1 MALQAHSLPCLALPR
16 TPGARPAPNTPRGPW
31 PSGFQLGSAAGTE
44 GEGVGKRGPYPPGSC
59 PPGCCWSGGPG
70 AHGLSG
76 SAAQRH
82 PLLPSSDPRGS
93 LEPPLSFMVSLPLT
107 HTSQTSLLL
116 NSAQI
121 TLFWVC
127 HLLPAG
133 TRTDPGRQSEQQTVV
148 ERSTGKTILSS
159 EEGQVL
165 MHASWFPHFL
175 SVKPVSSSA
184 STSEK
189 WG

>member
-1 MALQAHSLPCLALPR
+1 MGKRVSLPSRLLPSR
-16 TPGARPAPNTPRGPW
+16 LPLER
-31 PSGFQLGSAAGTE
+31 
-44 GEGVGKRGPYPPGSC
+44 
-59 PPGCCWSGGPG
+59 GPG

-82 PLLPSSDPRGS
+82 PLLPCSDLQGS
-93 LEPPLSFMVSLPLT
+93 LEPPRSFMVSLPLT
-107 HTSQTSLLL
+107 HTSQTSLPL
-116 NSAQI
+116 NSARI

-133 TRTDPGRQSEQQTVV
+133 TGTDPGRQSEQRTAV
-148 ERSTGKTILSS
+148 ECSTGKTILSS

-165 MHASWFPHFL
+165 THASWFPHFL
-175 SVKPVSSSA
+175 SVKPISSSA

-189 WG
+189 MGLILASMDFIGWQ

>member
-1 MALQAHSLPCLALPR
+1 MGKRVSLPSRFLPSR
-16 TPGARPAPNTPRGPW
+16 L
-31 PSGFQLGSAAGTE
+31 PSE
-44 GEGVGKRGPYPPGSC
+44 R
-59 PPGCCWSGGPG
+59 GPG

-82 PLLPSSDPRGS
+82 PSLPSSDLQGS
-93 LEPPLSFMVSLPLT
+93 LEPPLSFMVSLPLI
-107 HTSQTSLLL
+107 HTSQMSLLL

-133 TRTDPGRQSEQQTVV
+133 TRTDPGRQSEQWTAV
-148 ERSTGKTILSS
+148 ERSTEKTILSS

-165 MHASWFPHFL
+165 
-175 SVKPVSSSA
+175 
-184 STSEK
+184 
-189 WG
+189 